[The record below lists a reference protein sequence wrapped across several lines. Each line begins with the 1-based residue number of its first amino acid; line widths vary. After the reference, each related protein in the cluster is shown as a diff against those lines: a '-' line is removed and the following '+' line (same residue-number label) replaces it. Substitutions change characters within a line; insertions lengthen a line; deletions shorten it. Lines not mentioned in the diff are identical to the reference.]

1 MMLMD
6 DRKKLILKAI
16 IDSYIDTAEPVG
28 SRTVARKHEIGLS
41 SATIRNEMADLEEM
55 GLLEQPHTSAGR
67 VPSDRGYRFYV
78 DQLMP
83 RRELTVFEVE
93 WIKNA
98 LKLKINEVGQLISR
112 ASAVTSDITKYTSM
126 AITPQMNKSTLK
138 AVQILPVHFD
148 KLLAIVVTSAGL
160 AKNSL
165 IKVPGNISSDTLIKL
180 SNLLNS
186 RLSGIMLENINIT
199 DLIYDIEH
207 EIDISRDIAIS
218 ILGAIKDCLN
228 QIISSDVYLEGVT
241 NILDFPEFHDLLRA
255 KQFLTVLNTKEV
267 LCELMNKS
275 IENGGLKVR
284 IGTENEIDEIKDC
297 SLVTATYSI
306 NNEIIGSIGV
316 IGPTRMEYSKVIASL
331 NYIRKIISIEI
342 MNLLGENPDELNKDG
357 FTW

>member
-67 VPSDRGYRFYV
+67 VPSDKGYRFYV

-83 RRELTVFEVE
+83 RRELTALEIE
-93 WIKNA
+93 RIKRA
-98 LKLKINEVGQLISR
+98 LKLKINEVGQLISQ
-112 ASAVTSDITKYTSM
+112 ASAVASDITRYTSM

-138 AVQILPVHFD
+138 TVQIIPVHFD
-148 KLLAIVVTSAGL
+148 KWLIIVVTNAGL
-160 AKNSL
+160 VKNCL
-165 IKVPGNISSDTLIKL
+165 IKASDNIFPGTLVRL

-186 RLSGIMLENINIT
+186 KLSGVALENINIL
-199 DLIYDIEH
+199 DLRYDIER
-207 EIDISRDIAIS
+207 ELDIGRDTVVSVLAGIT
-218 ILGAIKDCLN
+218 DCLN
-228 QIISSDVYLEGVT
+228 QIISSDVYLEGAT
-241 NILDFPEFHDLLRA
+241 NIFDFPEFHDLLRA
-255 KQFLTVLNTKEV
+255 KQFLNVLNTKEV
-267 LCELMNKS
+267 LCTLMNRS
-275 IENGGLKVR
+275 IENEGIKVR

-331 NYIRKIISIEI
+331 NYIRKIINIEI
-342 MNLLGENPDELNKDG
+342 MNLLGKEPDELRR
-357 FTW
+357 